1 MIKPQSTQTDELTG
15 FFNRKAFMEEFQ
27 GRLAQA
33 RSQTAE
39 LPLSLAMLDLDHFKR
54 INDDYGHAAG
64 DNVLSE
70 LTRVIQEAV
79 GETVICSR
87 YGGDEF
93 AILFVGQEREQ
104 AFLILEQIRASV
116 AHTSLKVNE
125 TRAIEGLSVSA
136 GVASFPVDGRSEV
149 ELLRKADQALYRAK
163 LAGRNQVRLAYEERM
178 IPKTAH
184 FTQTQLERLAK
195 LAESHGVSEA
205 DMLRE
210 AMDDLLTKYGV
221 NDVES

>member
-1 MIKPQSTQTDELTG
+1 MIKPQSTQIDELTG

-27 GRLAQA
+27 SQLAKA
-33 RSQTAE
+33 RSQSME
-39 LPLSLAMLDLDHFKR
+39 LPLSLALLDLDHFKR
-54 INDDYGHAAG
+54 INDDFGHVAG
-64 DNVLSE
+64 DNVLIE
-70 LTRVIQEAV
+70 LARVIQEAV

-104 AFLILEQIRASV
+104 AFLILEQIRV
-116 AHTSLKVNE
+116 AVAQTSIQVND
-125 TRAIEGLSVSA
+125 AHLIGGLSISA

-163 LAGRNQVRLAYEERM
+163 WAGRNQVRLAYEERM
-178 IPKTAH
+178 VPKTAH

>member
-1 MIKPQSTQTDELTG
+1 MIKPQSNQIDELTG

-27 GRLAQA
+27 SRLAKA
-33 RSQTAE
+33 RSQSVE
-39 LPLSLAMLDLDHFKR
+39 LPLSLALLDLDHFKR
-54 INDDYGHAAG
+54 INDDFGHIAG
-64 DNVLSE
+64 DNVLIE
-70 LTRVIQEAV
+70 LARVILEAV

-104 AFLILEQIRASV
+104 AFLILEQIRV
-116 AHTSLKVNE
+116 AVAKTLIKVNE
-125 TRAIEGLSVSA
+125 GHVIDGLSISA

-163 LAGRNQVRLAYEERM
+163 WAGRNQVRLAYEERM
-178 IPKTAH
+178 VPKTAH